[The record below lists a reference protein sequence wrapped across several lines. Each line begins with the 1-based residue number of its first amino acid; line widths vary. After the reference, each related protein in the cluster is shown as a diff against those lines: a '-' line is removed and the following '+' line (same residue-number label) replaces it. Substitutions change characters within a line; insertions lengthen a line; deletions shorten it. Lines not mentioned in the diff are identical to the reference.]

1 MLPTAKMLIASFQS
15 LNSGSSRAAPSQDWK
30 ANWTKAEWYLWV
42 MDKPLKRRGSWEKVV
57 GGSFSELLW
66 TPSFPLPS
74 QKVTNLGVA
83 WGDDVLTFCPQISLP
98 YPLKELSFAADFES
112 IIAGFN

>member
-1 MLPTAKMLIASFQS
+1 MVLVGDGQTPK
-15 LNSGSSRAAPSQDWK
+15 
-30 ANWTKAEWYLWV
+30 
-42 MDKPLKRRGSWEKVV
+42 KRRILRKGVCV

-66 TPSFPLPS
+66 IPSFPLPS

-83 WGDDVLTFCPQISLP
+83 WGDNVLTFCPQISLP

-112 IIAGFN
+112 IIAGFS

>member
-1 MLPTAKMLIASFQS
+1 MVLVGDGQTPK
-15 LNSGSSRAAPSQDWK
+15 
-30 ANWTKAEWYLWV
+30 
-42 MDKPLKRRGSWEKVV
+42 KRRILRKGGG